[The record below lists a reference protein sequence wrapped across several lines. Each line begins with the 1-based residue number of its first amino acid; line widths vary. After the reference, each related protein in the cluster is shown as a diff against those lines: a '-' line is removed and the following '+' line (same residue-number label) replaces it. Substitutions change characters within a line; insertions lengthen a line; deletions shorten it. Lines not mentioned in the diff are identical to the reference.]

1 MAKRKIRKARARELE
16 PGFDGAVVVE
26 DSVHISTVRDATRL
40 LRCRPGSFEWRYGR
54 KHDNTALYHAG
65 IHFSELWERAGIAQL
80 TGPDLARVGSSGWR
94 GLPDAR
100 AVAISDIN
108 EARKELGRWTVSRL
122 VDYCVM
128 GSTASEMAQK
138 YDTDDRGMAHILH
151 QDLRQC
157 AFHFHYL

>member
-1 MAKRKIRKARARELE
+1 MAKRKTKPRARKKTA
-16 PGFDGAVVVE
+16 GFDGAVVV
-26 DSVHISTVRDATRL
+26 DTAVHISSERDTTRA

-80 TGPDLARVGSSGWR
+80 SGPDLGRVGSAGWR

-100 AVAISDIN
+100 AVAISEIN
-108 EARKELGRWTVSRL
+108 AARNELKRWTISRL

-128 GSTASEMAQK
+128 GSTASEMADK
-138 YDTDDRGMAHILH
+138 YDIDARGMAHILH
-151 QDLRQC
+151 QDLREC
-157 AFHFHYL
+157 AVYFKFL